1 MPNNLRLGFIGLG
14 LMGKP
19 MAGHLLKA
27 GFLLTVHNRSQAA
40 VDELVAAGAKKAS
53 SAQEV
58 ALVSDIV
65 FSCLPDSPDIEKV
78 VLGKDGI
85 LEGARNGLIV
95 VDHSTI
101 KPATARKIA
110 AELSKRGISF
120 LDAPVSGGQVG
131 AQNGTLTIMV
141 GGDAEALE
149 KAKPAMQAYGKS
161 ITHIGASGAGQ
172 VAKCCN
178 QIMVAAQMAAM
189 AELLIFSRK
198 ADVDPRK
205 VVEAIRGGAA
215 QCWTLDT
222 KPDRLFAGNRQPG
235 FKAYMQAKDLH
246 IVMDSAK
253 ELKMPLPATTVTTEL
268 YDEMLKMNLGE
279 LDNSALV
286 AVFEQMAG
294 LSLTDA

>member
-1 MPNNLRLGFIGLG
+1 MNPSLRLGFIGLG

-19 MAGHLLKA
+19 MASHLLNT
-27 GFLLTVHNRSQAA
+27 GFSLTVHNRSRAA
-40 VDELVAAGAKKAS
+40 VAELAAAGARN
-53 SAQEV
+53 AQSPKEV
-58 ALVSDIV
+58 AAQSDII
-65 FSCLPDSPDIEKV
+65 FTCLPDSPDVENV
-78 VLGKDGI
+78 VLGTKGI
-85 LEGARNGLIV
+85 IEGAYPSLIV

-101 KPATARKIA
+101 KPAVARKVA
-110 AELSKRGISF
+110 DVLKPSGISF

-141 GGDAEALE
+141 GGDADALE
-149 KAKPAMQAYGKS
+149 RAKPALQAYGKS

-189 AELLIFSRK
+189 SELLIFARK
-198 ADVDPRK
+198 AEVDPRK

-215 QCWTLDT
+215 QCWTLDN
-222 KPDRLFAGNRQPG
+222 KPERLFAGNRQPG
-235 FKAYMQAKDLH
+235 FKAYMQVKDLH

-253 ELKMPLPATTVTTEL
+253 EFGIPLPATTVTTEL
-268 YDEMLKMNLGE
+268 YDEMLKMNMGE

-286 AVFEQMAG
+286 AVLEKMAG
-294 LSLTDA
+294 IELL